1 MQTSIFAP
9 AKLKEM
15 LDTILITLL
24 IVAICVLLL
33 GVRVF
38 FVKGGKFPNTHVSGN
53 KALRDKGIGCVQSQD
68 REAYRKRPFSIDEV
82 EKSLEK

>member
-68 REAYRKRPFSIDEV
+68 QEARRKRPFSIDEV
-82 EKSLEK
+82 EKSLGK